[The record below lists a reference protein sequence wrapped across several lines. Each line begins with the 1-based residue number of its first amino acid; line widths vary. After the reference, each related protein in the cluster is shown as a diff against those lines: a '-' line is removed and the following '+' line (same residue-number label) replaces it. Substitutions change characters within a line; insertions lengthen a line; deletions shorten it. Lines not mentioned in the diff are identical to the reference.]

1 MVRGLYTS
9 AVGMM
14 TQMQKMD
21 VVSNNI
27 ANSDTVGFKKDT
39 VVVRSFSEELSKRLD
54 DPKYRLIK
62 FNQGIGNMSLGVF
75 VDEVYTDFST
85 GSFEEKNGS
94 LDCAISGEG
103 FFAINVTN
111 RNGDTVERYT
121 RDGSFTLDSENNL
134 RTSDGNYVV
143 GEGGNINIPNGVI
156 SIDAKGNIFSNNEF
170 VDRIKIVDFSNK
182 ESLRKVGDNLYETID
197 ESQEQDFT
205 GSVIQNR
212 LDGSN
217 VNSVQEMVKMI
228 SLARN
233 YEANQ
238 KMIQT
243 HDSTLNRAV
252 NDIGRKQ

>member
-27 ANSDTVGFKKDT
+27 ANSDTVGFKKDN
-39 VVVRSFSEELSKRLD
+39 VVVRSFSEELAKRLD
-54 DPKYRLIK
+54 DPKYNLIK

-75 VDEVYTDFST
+75 VDEVCTDFST
-85 GSFEEKNGS
+85 GSFEETGGS

-103 FFAINVTN
+103 FFAINVTDA
-111 RNGDTVERYT
+111 NGNTVEKYT
-121 RDGSFTLDSENNL
+121 RDGTFTLDSENNL
-134 RTSDGNYVV
+134 RTSNGSYVV
-143 GEGGNINIPNGVI
+143 GEGGNINIPNGEI
-156 SIDAKGNIFSNNEF
+156 SIDENGNIFSNNEF
-170 VDRIKIVDFSNK
+170 VDKIKIVDFSNK

-197 ESQEQDFT
+197 ESQEQEFT
-205 GSVIQNR
+205 GSVIQGR
-212 LDGSN
+212 LETSN

-228 SLARN
+228 TLSRN

-243 HDSTLNRAV
+243 HDSTLSHAV
-252 NDIGRKQ
+252 NDIAKSQ

>member
-1 MVRGLYTS
+1 MIRGLYTS

-27 ANSDTVGFKKDT
+27 ANADTTGFKKDT
-39 VVVRSFSEELSKRLD
+39 VVVRSFSEELAKRLD

-85 GSFEEKNGS
+85 GAMEETNGS
-94 LDCAISGEG
+94 LDFAISGDG
-103 FFAINVTN
+103 FFAVSVTD
-111 RNGDTVERYT
+111 RNGETTEKYT
-121 RDGSFTLDSENNL
+121 RDGSFTLDAENNL
-134 RTSDGNYVV
+134 RTTEGNYVV
-143 GEGGNINIPNGVI
+143 GEGGNINIPNGIITV
-156 SIDAKGNIFSNNEF
+156 DENGNVYSNNEF
-170 VDRIKIVDFSNK
+170 VDRIKLVDFANK
-182 ESLRKVGDNLYETID
+182 ESLRKAGDNLYETID
-197 ESQEQDFT
+197 ESEQLDFT
-205 GSVIQNR
+205 GRVIQGR
-212 LDGSN
+212 VESSN
-217 VNSVQEMVKMI
+217 VNPVQEMVKMI

-243 HDSTLNRAV
+243 HDTTLNRAV

>member
-1 MVRGLYTS
+1 MIRGLYTS

-27 ANSDTVGFKKDT
+27 ANSDTTGFKKDT
-39 VVVRSFSEELSKRLD
+39 TVVRSFSEELTKRLD

-85 GSFEEKNGS
+85 GSFKETGGS
-94 LDCAISGEG
+94 LDCAISGDG
-103 FFAINVTN
+103 FFAVNVTDQ
-111 RNGDTVERYT
+111 NGQTTEKYT
-121 RDGSFTLDSENNL
+121 RDGSFTLDINNNL
-134 RTSDGNYVV
+134 RTTEGNYVV
-143 GEGGNINIPNGVI
+143 GEGGNITVPNGVI
-156 SIDAKGNIFSNNEF
+156 TIDSKGNIYSNNEF
-170 VDRIKIVDFSNK
+170 VDKLKIVDFSNK

-197 ESQEQDFT
+197 ESNQTDFT
-205 GSVIQNR
+205 GNIVQGR
-212 LDGSN
+212 LESSN
-217 VNSVQEMVKMI
+217 VNPVQEMVKMI

-238 KMIQT
+238 KMVQT
-243 HDSTLNRAV
+243 HDSTLSRAV
-252 NDIGRKQ
+252 NDIGKKQ

>member
-39 VVVRSFSEELSKRLD
+39 VVVRSFSEELAKRLD

-85 GSFEEKNGS
+85 GSFEETNGS

-111 RNGDTVERYT
+111 GNGDTVERYT
-121 RDGSFTLDSENNL
+121 RDGSFVLDSENNL
-134 RTSDGNYVV
+134 RTSGGNYVV

-156 SIDAKGNIFSNNEF
+156 SIDAQGNIFSNNEF
-170 VDRIKIVDFSNK
+170 VDKIKIVDFSNK

-212 LDGSN
+212 LEGSN

>member
-39 VVVRSFSEELSKRLD
+39 VVVRSFSEELAKRLD

-85 GSFEEKNGS
+85 GSFEETNGS

-103 FFAINVTN
+103 FFAINVTD

-134 RTSDGNYVV
+134 RTSGGNYVV

-156 SIDAKGNIFSNNEF
+156 SIDAQGNIFSNNEF
-170 VDRIKIVDFSNK
+170 VDKIKIVDFSNK

-205 GSVIQNR
+205 GSVVQNR
-212 LDGSN
+212 LEGSN

-252 NDIGRKQ
+252 NDIARKQ

>member
-85 GSFEEKNGS
+85 GSFEETNGS

-212 LDGSN
+212 LEGSN

>member
-85 GSFEEKNGS
+85 GSFEETNGS

-205 GSVIQNR
+205 GSVKR
-212 LDGSN
+212 EFCS
-217 VNSVQEMVKMI
+217 
-228 SLARN
+228 RN
-233 YEANQ
+233 
-238 KMIQT
+238 
-243 HDSTLNRAV
+243 
-252 NDIGRKQ
+252 G

>member
-85 GSFEEKNGS
+85 GSFEETNGS

-134 RTSDGNYVV
+134 RTNDGNYVV

-212 LDGSN
+212 LEGSN

>member
-85 GSFEEKNGS
+85 GSFEETNGS

-156 SIDAKGNIFSNNEF
+156 SIDAKGNIFSNNEV

-212 LDGSN
+212 LEGSN

>member
-1 MVRGLYTS
+1 
-9 AVGMM
+9 MM

-39 VVVRSFSEELSKRLD
+39 VVVRSFSEELAKRLD
-54 DPKYRLIK
+54 DPKYKLIK

-85 GSFEEKNGS
+85 GAFKETNGS

-103 FFAINVTN
+103 FFAINVTDA
-111 RNGDTVERYT
+111 NGNNVERYT
-121 RDGSFTLDSENNL
+121 RDGTFTLDSENNL
-134 RTSDGNYVV
+134 RTSGGNYVV
-143 GEGGNINIPNGVI
+143 GESGNINIPNGII
-156 SIDAKGNIFSNNEF
+156 SIDGNGNIFSNDEF
-170 VDRIKIVDFSNK
+170 VDKIKIVDFSNK
-182 ESLRKVGDNLYETID
+182 ETLRKVGDNLYETID
-197 ESQEQDFT
+197 ESEEQDFT
-205 GSVIQNR
+205 GSVIQGR
-212 LDGSN
+212 LETSN

-238 KMIQT
+238 KMVQT

>member
-54 DPKYRLIK
+54 PKYRLIK

-85 GSFEEKNGS
+85 GSFEETNGS

-212 LDGSN
+212 LEGSN